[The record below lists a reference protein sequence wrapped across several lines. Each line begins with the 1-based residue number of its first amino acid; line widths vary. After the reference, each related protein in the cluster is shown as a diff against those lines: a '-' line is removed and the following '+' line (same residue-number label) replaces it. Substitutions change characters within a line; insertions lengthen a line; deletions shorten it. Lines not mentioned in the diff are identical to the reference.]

1 MGGVEPPSCGADQER
16 LQVYRREVVVGTRW
30 QRRKRRFRIR
40 KNVPSTVPAR
50 WKASSGWR
58 RKIRMLRSSIIRFPR
73 SATYAAR
80 AKLSLFSAV
89 ISFARSEDRQP
100 HLQPKLRHS
109 SRIRCTPKWYSLQ
122 KSIGTPCRARIKRYT
137 HKIPRTAP
145 DVKLPYSQPLSTT
158 RESAAKKNTPC
169 CREACIKTRSAQGAP
184 DGRPHCS

>member
-89 ISFARSEDRQP
+89 ISFARSEDERP
-100 HLQPKLRHS
+100 HLQLKVRTPQSNPVHPHCKGILK
-109 SRIRCTPKWYSLQ
+109 IRLF
-122 KSIGTPCRARIKRYT
+122 CRAVNQGRGYVPEGGLCPVSRQGMPGVISMEFLVRCGNQGKRTIKSRGFSSDNRKQKRY
-137 HKIPRTAP
+137 
-145 DVKLPYSQPLSTT
+145 
-158 RESAAKKNTPC
+158 
-169 CREACIKTRSAQGAP
+169 
-184 DGRPHCS
+184 